1 MFFALNKLKI
11 AQKIIFVFIQK
22 AVDKMSL
29 SQFMYFLRS
38 VRSPIFTLLVFLK
51 CVYLET
57 YYCFFLFHMVALSK
71 IMTAADS

>member
-22 AVDKMSL
+22 AVDKMS

-38 VRSPIFTLLVFLK
+38 VRSPIFTLLVL
-51 CVYLET
+51 
-57 YYCFFLFHMVALSK
+57 
-71 IMTAADS
+71 

>member
-22 AVDKMSL
+22 AVGKMSL

-38 VRSPIFTLLVFLK
+38 VRSPIFTLLVL
-51 CVYLET
+51 
-57 YYCFFLFHMVALSK
+57 
-71 IMTAADS
+71 

>member
-29 SQFMYFLRS
+29 SQSMYFLRS
-38 VRSPIFTLLVFLK
+38 VRSPIFTLLVL
-51 CVYLET
+51 
-57 YYCFFLFHMVALSK
+57 
-71 IMTAADS
+71 